1 MKVSDIDP
9 DHYDLVIVDEAHH
22 YPAKR
27 WSQFVDHFGKS
38 KQLFLTST
46 PQVFASFDDRK
57 LCYCLERQEAEKD
70 GIIREIEFDEIS
82 QYSHTTD
89 IYKVRT

>member
-1 MKVSDIDP
+1 MKPIITP
-9 DHYDLVIVDEAHH
+9 T
-22 YPAKR
+22 KR

-46 PQVFASFDDRK
+46 PQVFEDNPSFDDCK